1 MSSIFTAIVAA
12 FVDDMSKHAIELLQ
26 DPDLLAKYKNQA
38 YERSR
43 EFDIDK
49 ILPLYEQFY
58 EEIRSSV

>member
-1 MSSIFTAIVAA
+1 
-12 FVDDMSKHAIELLQ
+12 MSKHAIELLQ